1 MNYLAFLY
9 IFALFYVFIPGT
21 VITLPVK
28 ASKMVHTMIHALLF
42 SIILFF
48 TYHSVSLFS
57 LKEGQANMSNDCTN
71 NCINKCT
78 NQNNYSDYTNSVN
91 SSVNCTVNCVANCE
105 DNNMQQI

>member
-1 MNYLAFLY
+1 MNYIAFLY

-48 TYHSVSLFS
+48 TYHRVSLFS
-57 LKEGQANMSNDCTN
+57 LKEGMACDTCESM
-71 NCINKCT
+71 
-78 NQNNYSDYTNSVN
+78 NNYTDKENCMDTCNSWF
-91 SSVNCTVNCVANCE
+91 
-105 DNNMQQI
+105 

>member
-57 LKEGQANMSNDCTN
+57 LKEGAVSA
-71 NCINKCT
+71 NCIKHCKNKSNCGPH
-78 NQNNYSDYTNSVN
+78 SDPNGPCMSM
-91 SSVNCTVNCVANCE
+91 CE
-105 DNNMQQI
+105 AWCDM

>member
-57 LKEGQANMSNDCTN
+57 LKEGAVTCKSLCQSKKNCGPDSDPNGYCMS
-71 NCINKCT
+71 I
-78 NQNNYSDYTNSVN
+78 SEEG
-91 SSVNCTVNCVANCE
+91 CE
-105 DNNMQQI
+105 FR

>member
-57 LKEGQANMSNDCTN
+57 LKEGAVS
-71 NCINKCT
+71 
-78 NQNNYSDYTNSVN
+78 
-91 SSVNCTVNCVANCE
+91 ANCKKHCKKSYICGPDAKPDGYCMTACEEWCE
-105 DNNMQQI
+105 DY